1 MTAWAD
7 FIQEGSFRGVRFDFV
22 SARESHSNTLDAQAF
37 PNRDGQR
44 VVARARNGLRLR
56 VLGIFIE
63 DDYPA
68 TMRQLVEALDNPAP
82 GELVHP
88 IHGTIQASADT
99 FEVIHD
105 AEDPDSATI
114 DITFAE
120 HTVVQNTVFQ
130 SIPTVAGKASEARTA
145 ADDTVTNANAFVEDT
160 LRNLMDT
167 MSEAVALGSL
177 AYATAYNT
185 GQACIAAAQVA
196 STVADQLEAAGD
208 TLSALEIQATT
219 NTALTALD
227 AQVSAVADYTTE
239 AAHDLGRA
247 LLSAASALG
256 ELAQLYISQK
266 PPLVVSTV
274 VADISLLAWCHAK
287 GLELGTT
294 VDVADVLALNSIAD
308 PLLILAGSEL
318 RHYGV

>member
-63 DDYPA
+63 NDYPA
-68 TMRQLVEALDNPAP
+68 TMRQLVTALDNPAP

-88 IHGTIQASADT
+88 IHGTIQASAET

-105 AEDPDSATI
+105 AEDPDSATV

-120 HTVVQNTVFQ
+120 HTAIQNTVFQ
-130 SIPTVAGKASEARTA
+130 SVPTVAGKASEARTSA
-145 ADDTVTNANAFVEDT
+145 QDIINNALAFVEDT
-160 LRNLMDT
+160 LNTLMET
-167 MSEAVALGSL
+167 VSEAVALGTLVYQRSVEL
-177 AYATAYNT
+177 KDECIHAAELVSGTA
-185 GQACIAAAQVA
+185 
-196 STVADQLEAAGD
+196 DELEDNGD
-208 TLSALEIQATT
+208 TKSAIEIQATT
-219 NTALTALD
+219 NTALTEVD
-227 AQVSAVADYTTE
+227 KQVSAVADYTTE

-266 PPLVVSTV
+266 PPLVVSPV

-287 GLELGTT
+287 GIELGTT
-294 VDVADVLALNSIAD
+294 VDVNDVLALNSLAD
-308 PLLILAGSEL
+308 PLLIPAGTEI
-318 RHYGV
+318 RYYGV

>member
-22 SARESHSNTLDAQAF
+22 STRESHSNTLDTQPF

-44 VVARARNGLRLR
+44 VRPRARNGLRIR

-68 TMRQLVEALDNPAP
+68 TMNALVDALDNPAP

-88 IHGTIQASADT
+88 IHGTIRASAEN

-105 AEDPDSATI
+105 AEDPDTATI
-114 DITFAE
+114 DITFIEDTTA
-120 HTVVQNTVFQ
+120 QGLVFQ
-130 SIPTVAGKASEARTA
+130 DVPSVAGKASEARTA
-145 ADDTVTNANAFVEDT
+145 ATDTVTNANAFTADT
-160 LRNLMDT
+160 LATLLTT
-167 MSEAVALGSL
+167 MSNAVALGSL

-185 GQACIAAAQVA
+185 AQACIAAAQLA
-196 STVADQLEAAGD
+196 STIADELEADGD
-208 TLSALEIQATT
+208 TMSALEIQART

-227 AQVSAVADYTTE
+227 EQVRAVADYTTT
-239 AAHDLGRA
+239 AAHDLGRS

-256 ELAQLYISQK
+256 ELATVYVSQK
-266 PPLVVSTV
+266 PPLVVSV
-274 VADISLLAWCHAK
+274 VKADISLLSWCHAVY
-287 GLELGTT
+287 GDSSR
-294 VDVADVLALNSIAD
+294 VDEVLALNSFAD
-308 PLLILAGSEL
+308 PLLIPAGTEI
-318 RHYGV
+318 RHYAV